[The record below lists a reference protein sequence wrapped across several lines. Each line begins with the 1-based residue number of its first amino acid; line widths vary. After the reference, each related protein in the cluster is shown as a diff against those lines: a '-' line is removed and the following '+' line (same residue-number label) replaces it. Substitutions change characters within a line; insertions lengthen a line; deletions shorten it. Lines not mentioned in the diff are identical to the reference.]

1 MIKIFV
7 TNIVLMMFV
16 SASFASRIHPQTY
29 EDLTNKITTVCV
41 IKVNRVESE
50 ERFYHFKDG
59 SKHLLSKATI
69 AYGDVVKSL
78 YGSCDKAKV
87 ISRFVTRSTV
97 EYLSDTG
104 KKFVSLL
111 RPGSGH
117 EHLVEQGKE
126 YIFSFTDFKV
136 NQGEKVERTHL
147 RMDLLTDES
156 KIIKLLNTKL
166 DNTGVNSD
174 HS

>member
-1 MIKIFV
+1 MIKFFVLNLVLIF
-7 TNIVLMMFV
+7 FV
-16 SASFASRIHPQTY
+16 SSTIASRIHPRTY
-29 EDLTNKITTVCV
+29 EQLTEKISTVCV
-41 IKVNRVESE
+41 LKVSRVESE

-59 SKHLLSKATI
+59 SKHLLSKSTI

-78 YGSCDKAKV
+78 YGSCGTDKV

-97 EYLSDTG
+97 EYHSDTG
-104 KKFVSLL
+104 KKFVSLI

-117 EHLVEQGKE
+117 EHSVEQGKA

-136 NQGEKVERTHL
+136 DQNEKVERRQL

-156 KIIKLLNTKL
+156 NIIKLLNAKPDVL
-166 DNTGVNSD
+166 
-174 HS
+174 

>member
-1 MIKIFV
+1 MIKLFVINLVSIIFV
-7 TNIVLMMFV
+7 ST
-16 SASFASRIHPQTY
+16 SFASRIHPQTY
-29 EDLTNKITTVCV
+29 EDLTSTITTVCV

-50 ERFYHFKDG
+50 ARFYHFKDG
-59 SKHLLSKATI
+59 SKHQLSKSTI

-87 ISRFVTRSTV
+87 ISRFVSRSTV
-97 EYLSDTG
+97 EYVSDTG

-126 YIFSFTDFKV
+126 YIFSYTDF
-136 NQGEKVERTHL
+136 QEDESEAIERRHL
-147 RMDLLTDES
+147 RMDVLKDRS
-156 KIIKLLNTKL
+156 KILKLLNGKAAR
-166 DNTGVNSD
+166 
-174 HS
+174 